1 MKYWLLAWLSF
12 LGALL
17 IAGLSPSPA
26 LSLENFLAQGSG
38 FPQGVVF
45 TNSDWQI
52 VPGADVGQHPAETMM
67 NMASI
72 LRDGDI
78 VTFDVTGHRGVYY
91 RMTGQ
96 CQTNQVA
103 RIRQGISQGY
113 DRFAYQEIAP
123 NPGAALDW
131 DRRLLS
137 FACQNSEDCED
148 TISELD
154 RLSRTLD
161 ALDRAKAG
169 YADLEAKLTLENYN
183 LDQVIGSLEGAERE
197 LARLDRQLLEVYEN
211 APDAVRQAYQQ
222 ESQRIQTLTTDS
234 FDYAALRSE
243 ICDVIPDTPG
253 LDSVYEM
260 LQSRLPERR
269 VQVGI
274 TILRGLHRVTSAV
287 CFFDETARIAD
298 AVNQSF
304 YQEHQAKVNA
314 IQRELSNQLETLIFA
329 ESSLRS
335 IDQERQAAADEIYR
349 IINREIYNNTDEHI
363 TAMIDANQTPSPEAM
378 VSMLQ
383 ELNTWQQETQEQVDI
398 LMQSACVQRLMDS
411 N

>member
-1 MKYWLLAWLSF
+1 MKYWLLAGLTLLST
-12 LGALL
+12 LL
-17 IAGLSPSPA
+17 IGTFASDA
-26 LSLENFLAQGSG
+26 LSSEIFVAQSAG
-38 FPQGVVF
+38 FSQGVVF
-45 TNSDWQI
+45 TNADWQE
-52 VPGADVGQHPAETMM
+52 VPNADVGQHSAETLM
-67 NMASI
+67 NMNSI
-72 LRDGDI
+72 LREGDS

-103 RIRQGISQGY
+103 RIRQGLSQGNN
-113 DRFAYQEIAP
+113 RFAYQEIAP
-123 NPGAALDW
+123 NPSAALDW

-137 FACQNSEDCED
+137 FACQNSEDCQE

-154 RLSRTLD
+154 RLSRSLD

-169 YADLEAKLTLENYN
+169 YADLEAKLTLENYD
-183 LDQVIGSLEGAERE
+183 LDRVIGTLETTERE

-211 APDAVRQAYQQ
+211 APYAVRQAYQQ
-222 ESQRIQTLTTDS
+222 ESQRIQNLTTDS

-243 ICDVIPDTPG
+243 ICNAMPDTPG

-260 LQSRLPERR
+260 LQFRLPERR

-287 CFFDETARIAD
+287 CFLDETARMVD
-298 AVNQSF
+298 VVNQLF
-304 YQEHQAKVNA
+304 YQEHQARVNA
-314 IQRELSNQLETLIFA
+314 IKRELSNQLETLIFA

-335 IDQERQAAADEIYR
+335 IDQERQAASDEIYR
-349 IINREIYNNTDEHI
+349 IINREIYNNTDSDI
-363 TAMIDANQTPSPEAM
+363 AAMIDANQTPSPEAM

-383 ELNTWQQETQEQVDI
+383 ELNTWQQETQEQVDN
-398 LMQSACVQRLMDS
+398 LMQSACVQQLMYS

>member
-1 MKYWLLAWLSF
+1 MKYWLLAGLTLLST
-12 LGALL
+12 LL
-17 IAGLSPSPA
+17 IGTFASDA
-26 LSLENFLAQGSG
+26 LSSEIFVAQSAG
-38 FPQGVVF
+38 FSQGVVF
-45 TNSDWQI
+45 TNADWQE
-52 VPGADVGQHPAETMM
+52 VPNADVGQHSAETLM
-67 NMASI
+67 NMNSI
-72 LRDGDI
+72 LREGDS

-103 RIRQGISQGY
+103 RIRQGLSQGNN
-113 DRFAYQEIAP
+113 RFAYQEIAP
-123 NPGAALDW
+123 NPSAALDW
-131 DRRLLS
+131 DQRLLS
-137 FACQNSEDCED
+137 FACQNSEDCQE

-154 RLSRTLD
+154 RLSRSLD

-169 YADLEAKLTLENYN
+169 YADLEAKLTLENYD
-183 LDQVIGSLEGAERE
+183 LDRVIGSLETTERE

-211 APDAVRQAYQQ
+211 APYAVRQAYQQ
-222 ESQRIQTLTTDS
+222 ESQRIQNLTTDS

-243 ICDVIPDTPG
+243 ICNAMPDTPG

-260 LQSRLPERR
+260 LQFRLPERR

-287 CFFDETARIAD
+287 CFLDETARMAD
-298 AVNQSF
+298 VVNQLF
-304 YQEHQAKVNA
+304 YQEHQARVNA
-314 IQRELSNQLETLIFA
+314 IKRELSNQLETLIFA

-335 IDQERQAAADEIYR
+335 IDQERQAASDEIYR
-349 IINREIYNNTDEHI
+349 IINRELYNNTDEHI
-363 TAMIDANQTPSPEAM
+363 AAMIDANQTPSPEAM

-383 ELNTWQQETQEQVDI
+383 ELNTWQQEIQEQVDN
-398 LMQSACVQRLMDS
+398 LMQSACVQQLMYS